1 MLFVVVKIVTIMI
14 LYCYVSW
21 GELYVAYVFSVSR
34 SSLAMLD
41 RFPRAF
47 SNCVKGGEREKRE
60 KEGERKR
67 KRERERKRK
76 RERERV
82 SRSPVYIYMNTYTRN
97 ESIFNLQ

>member
-1 MLFVVVKIVTIMI
+1 MLFVVKIVTIMI
-14 LYCYVSW
+14 LLLRKLGRTLCGLRFLSFQEFSCDVRPLSTSFLQLREGRRE
-21 GELYVAYVFSVSR
+21 GEKR
-34 SSLAMLD
+34 
-41 RFPRAF
+41 
-47 SNCVKGGEREKRE
+47 KGGRE

-67 KRERERKRK
+67 E